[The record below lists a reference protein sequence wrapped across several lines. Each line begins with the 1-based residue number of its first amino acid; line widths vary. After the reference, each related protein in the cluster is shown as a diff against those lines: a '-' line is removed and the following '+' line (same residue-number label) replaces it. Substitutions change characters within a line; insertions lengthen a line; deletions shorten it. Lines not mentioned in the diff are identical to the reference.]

1 LPHKAPKY
9 KKLNYRPD
17 IDNVSDAHEVY
28 LEQPIQSYYMHYLTR
43 RIVDENVDHKI
54 PTTNSYVSEVSRI
67 FHLSKVSVL
76 LENSDPSNSLMYM
89 IEGSADR
96 DFWVELVA
104 ETDLLANKTKKE
116 DLTDEPCGWIRVSW
130 KSKVADTPALI
141 SVIVCGKT

>member
-54 PTTNSYVSEVSRI
+54 PTTK
-67 FHLSKVSVL
+67 KVSVL